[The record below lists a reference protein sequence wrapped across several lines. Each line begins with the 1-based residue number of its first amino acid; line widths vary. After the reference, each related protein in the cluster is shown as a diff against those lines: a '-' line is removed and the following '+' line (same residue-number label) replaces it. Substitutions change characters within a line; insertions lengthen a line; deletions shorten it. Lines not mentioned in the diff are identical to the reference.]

1 MATIIN
7 NPGQFFRKLEKMH
20 RAGGKSRTA
29 AIQAD
34 RLIQTLARNN
44 HVDQWAGIKLS
55 HNGEARL
62 VNCLKFK
69 LVSGY
74 RLVSLRKGSDY
85 IVLFVGSHDE
95 TDNWIK
101 NNREIKIDPSAGGK
115 VSSIHR
121 PEWYGQEAVQPGE
134 DRKECPGIHDLD
146 VFLDEVIDQKTLR
159 EVFSGIAG
167 CRNAGLKEH
176 V

>member
-7 NPGQFFRKLEKMH
+7 NPGQFYRKLEKMQK
-20 RAGGKSRTA
+20 AGGKSRTA

-34 RLIQTLARNN
+34 KLIQALADRN
-44 HVDQWAGIKLS
+44 HLDQFAGSKLS
-55 HNGEARL
+55 HNGEARIAD
-62 VNCLKFK
+62 CLKFK

-74 RLVSLRKGSDY
+74 RLVSLRRFSDF

-101 NNREIKIDPSAGGK
+101 NNREMKIDPSAGAV
-115 VSSIHR
+115 VSSAGR
-121 PEWYGQEAVQPGE
+121 PESCGQEAVLPGE
-134 DRKECPGIHDLD
+134 DSKDPAGIHDLD
-146 VFLDEVIDQKTLR
+146 VFLDEVLDQKTLR

-167 CRNAGLKEH
+167 C
-176 V
+176 